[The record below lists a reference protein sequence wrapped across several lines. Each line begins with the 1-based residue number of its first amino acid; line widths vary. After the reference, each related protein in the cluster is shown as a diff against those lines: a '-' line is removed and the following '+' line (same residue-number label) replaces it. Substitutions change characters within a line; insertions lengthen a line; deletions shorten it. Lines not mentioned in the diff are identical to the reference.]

1 MKTGLKLAIMLLL
14 AGAAVAVLAV
24 LFVNARERALTAH
37 CRNNLRHLGRLFVNN
52 WQEVDPELK
61 GRAFWQEVRKAQ
73 WTNVRTGEWINY
85 PSPDPFVC
93 PVYGRTVSDPKSAQ
107 AIDYRGPR
115 RVHEELRETP
125 REEPVGADRPGNH
138 PGGGGH
144 VLRLDTSVGETGRIV
159 PLLDAA
165 GPNDPMWSAANQV
178 LSD

>member
-1 MKTGLKLAIMLLL
+1 MKTGVKLAAVFVL
-14 AGAAVAVLAV
+14 AGAALAVLAV
-24 LFVNARERALTAH
+24 LFVGARQRALTTH

-52 WQEVDPELK
+52 WQEVDPELT
-61 GRAFWQEVRKAQ
+61 GRSFWQEVRKAQ

-93 PVYGRTVSDPKSAQ
+93 PVYGRTVSDPKNAE

-115 RVHEELRETP
+115 RVRDEMRDTP
-125 REEPVGADRPGNH
+125 RDEPVGADRPGNH

-144 VLRLDTSVGETGRIV
+144 VLRLDTSVEETARVV

-165 GPNDPMWSAANQV
+165 EVNDPLWSAANRA
-178 LSD
+178 LTD